1 MRFDLDDG
9 EDIPDLGLFADRLFL
24 FFQNPCGRS
33 RDFNGRLVGLEDHD
47 RLKDKERNIG
57 KNTEEDIEED
67 AEKDIEKDVV
77 PNGEKTTFTWKD
89 VIALIIAQF
98 EIVMPIALVAVGIM
112 VLLIFLLLKFF
123 HN

>member
-1 MRFDLDDG
+1 M
-9 EDIPDLGLFADRLFL
+9 
-24 FFQNPCGRS
+24 
-33 RDFNGRLVGLEDHD
+33 
-47 RLKDKERNIG
+47 LKDKERNIG

-77 PNGEKTTFTWKD
+77 PNEEKTTFTWKD

-112 VLLIFLLLKFF
+112 ALLIFLLLKFF

>member
-1 MRFDLDDG
+1 MF
-9 EDIPDLGLFADRLFL
+9 
-24 FFQNPCGRS
+24 
-33 RDFNGRLVGLEDHD
+33 
-47 RLKDKERNIG
+47 KDKERNIG
-57 KNTEEDIEED
+57 KNTEEDT
-67 AEKDIEKDVV
+67 EKDVV
-77 PNGEKTTFTWKD
+77 PNEEKTTFTWKD

>member
-1 MRFDLDDG
+1 MF
-9 EDIPDLGLFADRLFL
+9 
-24 FFQNPCGRS
+24 
-33 RDFNGRLVGLEDHD
+33 
-47 RLKDKERNIG
+47 KDKERNIE
-57 KNTEEDIEED
+57 KNTEEDT
-67 AEKDIEKDVV
+67 EKDVV
-77 PNGEKTTFTWKD
+77 PNEEKTTFTWKD